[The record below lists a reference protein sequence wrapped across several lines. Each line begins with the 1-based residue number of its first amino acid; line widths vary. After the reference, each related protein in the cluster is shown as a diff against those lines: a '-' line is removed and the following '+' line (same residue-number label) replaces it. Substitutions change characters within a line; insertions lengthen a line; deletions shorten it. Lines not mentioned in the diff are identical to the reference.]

1 MFVDGP
7 PAYRDWNGLRWYYNH
22 RTGRYRSTT
31 GIPLAQAVWTHIH
44 GPIPDGYDV
53 HHLDGDKAN
62 DDPANL
68 AIVDRH
74 EHRNSH
80 AAENGAKST
89 SASVGAAAMWAARKP
104 EQRICEHCGATYE
117 SRSTY
122 SSYCGPNCRAGARR
136 RRQREALGM
145 G

>member
-1 MFVDGP
+1 MFDDGP

-22 RTGRYRSTT
+22 RTGRYRSNT
-31 GIPLAQAVWTHIH
+31 GIPLAQAVWTHVH

-53 HHLDGDKAN
+53 HHLDGNKAN

-68 AIVDRH
+68 ALVDRRQ
-74 EHRNSH
+74 HRHSH
-80 AAENGAKST
+80 AAENGSKSSG
-89 SASVGAAAMWAARKP
+89 SAAGAIAMWAARTP
-104 EQRICEHCGATYE
+104 DTRVCQHCGATYE